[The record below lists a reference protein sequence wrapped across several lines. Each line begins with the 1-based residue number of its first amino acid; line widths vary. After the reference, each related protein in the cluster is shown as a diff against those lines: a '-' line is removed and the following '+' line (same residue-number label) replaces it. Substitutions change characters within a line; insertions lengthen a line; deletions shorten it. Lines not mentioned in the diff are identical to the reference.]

1 MASASSSSPST
12 GVPPG
17 FRFHPTDEELLLY
30 YLKKKVSLEKFEL
43 EVVREVDLNKIEP
56 WDLQERCRIGSAPQ
70 NEWYFF
76 SHKDRKYP
84 TGSRTNRATGAGFWK
99 ATGRDKCIR
108 NSYKKIGMRKTLV
121 FYRGRAP
128 HGQKT
133 DWIMH
138 EYRLEDSE
146 DAIDSAGGGEEGWVV
161 CRVFKKKCFFKVGGD
176 GSSGQAMEN
185 HVSVGAS
192 RQQPRALSSQYM
204 HPNLTRH
211 YHHFHHHNPNLYHS
225 HMPANAY
232 SHGQVQ
238 DLLTNHRPSGYDF
251 AVLPGDAAAVVKP
264 YDGGLE
270 LAAGPCEVMK
280 DPGSSQWAV
289 LEGMDGRLGGAA
301 GTAQQMNAMA
311 SQRGGEMD
319 LWGYGN
325 GTEGSDRGE
334 GVRAGDSEAK
344 AKAKAMA
351 RRADEEYDY
360 LFKVVLIGD
369 SGVGKSNILSR
380 FTRNEFCLESKSTI
394 GVEFATRTL
403 QVEGRIIKAQ
413 IWDTAGQERYRAI
426 TSAYYRGALGAVLVY
441 DVTKPTSFENISRWL
456 KELRDHAD
464 SNISIMLIGNKT
476 DLKHL
481 RAVASEDAQSYAEKE
496 GLSFIETSA
505 LEATNVEEAFQMIL
519 GEIYR
524 VISKKNISSDEPGLA
539 AGVKEGKTIV
549 VSASDS
555 GTKKQCCST

>member
-1 MASASSSSPST
+1 MASASSSSAST

-30 YLKKKVSLEKFEL
+30 YLRKKVSLEKFEL

-56 WDLQERCRIGSAPQ
+56 WDLQERCGIGSAPQ

-138 EYRLEDSE
+138 EYRLEDSD
-146 DAIDSAGGGEEGWVV
+146 DAIDSAGGGDEGWVV

-176 GSSGQAMEN
+176 ASTGQATEN
-185 HVSVGAS
+185 HVNVGAGH
-192 RQQPRALSSQYM
+192 QQPRALSSQYM
-204 HPNLTRH
+204 HPNLTHH
-211 YHHFHHHNPNLYHS
+211 YHHFHRHNPNLYHS

-251 AVLPGDAAAVVKP
+251 AVLPGDASAVVKP

-270 LAAGPCEVMK
+270 LAAGACEVMK
-280 DPGSSQWAV
+280 DPGSNQWAM
-289 LEGMDGRLGGAA
+289 LEGMDGRLGGASGEA
-301 GTAQQMNAMA
+301 AAARQMNPMA

-319 LWGYGN
+319 LWGYG
-325 GTEGSDRGE
+325 
-334 GVRAGDSEAK
+334 K
-344 AKAKAMA
+344 
-351 RRADEEYDY
+351 
-360 LFKVVLIGD
+360 
-369 SGVGKSNILSR
+369 
-380 FTRNEFCLESKSTI
+380 
-394 GVEFATRTL
+394 
-403 QVEGRIIKAQ
+403 
-413 IWDTAGQERYRAI
+413 
-426 TSAYYRGALGAVLVY
+426 
-441 DVTKPTSFENISRWL
+441 
-456 KELRDHAD
+456 
-464 SNISIMLIGNKT
+464 
-476 DLKHL
+476 
-481 RAVASEDAQSYAEKE
+481 
-496 GLSFIETSA
+496 
-505 LEATNVEEAFQMIL
+505 
-519 GEIYR
+519 
-524 VISKKNISSDEPGLA
+524 
-539 AGVKEGKTIV
+539 
-549 VSASDS
+549 
-555 GTKKQCCST
+555 